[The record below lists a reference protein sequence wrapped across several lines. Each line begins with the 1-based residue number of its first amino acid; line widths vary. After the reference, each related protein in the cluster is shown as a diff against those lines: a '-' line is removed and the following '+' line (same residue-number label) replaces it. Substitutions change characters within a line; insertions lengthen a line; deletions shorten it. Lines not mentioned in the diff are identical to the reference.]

1 MGKPSAPSPT
11 ATAQAQTDSNRQTAI
26 TQAGLNA
33 TNQVTPY
40 GNLTYEQIGTWEDGT
55 PRYQATQSLSGGA
68 QTLFDTGLKTQQNL
82 ADLAQQQSGRLSG
95 LLNQSLDLSNLPQA
109 GSVPGFQRYES
120 GPNLSTQG
128 GDTSGIARNIGP
140 AGNIQMQLGD
150 EDSWG
155 QVQRVEDALFSR
167 LNPQID
173 RQRQQMETD
182 LANRGIRPG
191 STAYSQAMNDFNR
204 DLNDQRTSIL
214 LNAGQEQNR
223 LQQIA
228 MNSGNFAN
236 NAQAQNYAQLANNAQ
251 FQNQAQN
258 QLYTQQVGNT
268 ALSNAA
274 LQQMYQNDT
283 SAAAANNAQ
292 YQQRF
297 QNQNL
302 ARQNALNEQLLQRQL
317 PLNEILAL
325 SGQSQLQQPNFVNT
339 PQTGVAGTD
348 VAGITNQQY
357 QQQLQGY
364 NSMMGGL
371 FSAGAGLLAAPQTSI
386 LGNLLSDRRAKK
398 DIERIGQTDA
408 GTPIYRFRYKSGGP
422 AQIGF
427 MAQDLLETQPHAVVM
442 GPDNFYRV
450 NYEEVV

>member
-55 PRYQATQSLSGGA
+55 PRYQATQSLSGSG
-68 QTLFDTGLKTQQNL
+68 QSLFDTGIKTQQNL
-82 ADLAQQQSGRLSG
+82 ANLAEQQSGRLSS
-95 LLNQSLDLSNLPQA
+95 LLNQNFDLSSLPAA
-109 GSVPGFQRYES
+109 GQN
-120 GPNLSTQG
+120 PNLNTYG
-128 GDTSGIARNIGP
+128 GDTSGITSRIGN
-140 AGNIQMQLGD
+140 AGDIQMQLGD
-150 EDSWG
+150 QDTWG

-223 LQQIA
+223 LQQLSL
-228 MNSGNFAN
+228 NSGNFAN

-258 QLYTQQVGNT
+258 QLYTQQMG
-268 ALSNAA
+268 NAA
-274 LQQMYQNDT
+274 FGNAAQQQMY
-283 SAAAANNAQ
+283 A
-292 YQQRF
+292 
-297 QNQNL
+297 NQN
-302 ARQNALNEQLLQRQL
+302 AERQNALNEQILQRQL

-325 SGQSQLQQPNFVNT
+325 SGQSQLQQPSFVNT

-348 VAGITNQQY
+348 VAGIMNQQY
-357 QQQLQGY
+357 QQQIQGY

-386 LGNLLSDRRAKK
+386 LGKMLSDRRAKK

-408 GTPIYRFRYKSGGP
+408 GTPIYRFKYKSGGP

-427 MAQDLLETQPHAVVM
+427 MAQDLLETQPHAVAI